1 MDFDLSI
8 ADLPFQI
15 SGLKKML
22 FSEAKRDI
30 QCYIY
35 VNTEN
40 IGTELHIATIVL
52 FDYIALEK
60 LHTYRLR
67 LYANLTCKAI
77 DDSPPNNVM
86 RIMMEW
92 LYSIS
97 LSRQRQL
104 QRNELLKSELLDTVW
119 HPDNITGNSWLL
131 D

>member
-15 SGLKKML
+15 NGLKKML
-22 FSEAKRDI
+22 FASAKRDI

-35 VNTEN
+35 INSEN

-52 FDYIALEK
+52 FDYIALDK

-67 LYANLTCKAI
+67 VFNNLTCKAI
-77 DDSPPNNVM
+77 DDSPPCNVM
-86 RIMMEW
+86 RVMLEW
-92 LYSIS
+92 LNSIS
-97 LSRQRQL
+97 LSRKRQL
-104 QRNELLKSELLDTVW
+104 QRIELIKAELLDAVW
-119 HPDNITGNSWLL
+119 HPDNIICNTWLL

>member
-15 SGLKKML
+15 NGLKKML
-22 FSEAKRDI
+22 FDSAKRDI

-35 VNTEN
+35 INSEN

-52 FDYIALEK
+52 FDYIALDK

-67 LYANLTCKAI
+67 VFSNLTCKAI
-77 DDSPPNNVM
+77 DDCPPSIVM
-86 RIMMEW
+86 QVMMEW
-92 LYSIS
+92 LNSIS
-97 LSRQRQL
+97 LSRKRQL
-104 QRNELLKSELLDTVW
+104 QRAEILKSELLDAVW
-119 HPDNITGNSWLL
+119 HPDNIKSNMWLL

>member
-15 SGLKKML
+15 NGLKKML
-22 FSEAKRDI
+22 FASAKRDI

-35 VNTEN
+35 INSEN

-52 FDYIALEK
+52 FDYIALDK

-67 LYANLTCKAI
+67 IFSDLTCKAI
-77 DDSPPNNVM
+77 DDTPPSIVM
-86 RIMMEW
+86 RVMLEW
-92 LYSIS
+92 LNSIS
-97 LSRQRQL
+97 LSRKRQL
-104 QRNELLKSELLDTVW
+104 QRAEILKSELLDTVW
-119 HPDNITGNSWLL
+119 HPNNIMSKLWLL